1 MKVVRAILASLLAL
15 ASWGLAS
22 SDWWF
27 ETNASNEAVII
38 QYRGSSRTLVI
49 PATLD
54 GRVVREIGPDWP
66 YTAYWLQSI
75 QSATNIIIP
84 DSVTRLKEEAFAG
97 CTNLS
102 RVTIGSGVTNVGNHV
117 FADCTN
123 LESVLFLG
131 NAPNDPGNI
140 FDDTSNS
147 DSSAWNYY
155 TNASNEAIITQYL
168 GSSRTLIIPGT
179 IHGRV
184 VREIGGEYPY
194 FLSFAAS
201 IASVTNVIIPD
212 SVTRIWEKVFSGN
225 TNLTRVT
232 IGSGVTNIGDHVF
245 DGCANLQSVFFVGN
259 APNDPGNVFDNIS
272 DAGIVYYL
280 ESGTGWSTAYSGWP
294 TAIGTNYADIS
305 YQGVVYHLE
314 DATGWSHVYSR
325 WLTTTGSD
333 SDNDGL
339 SDAAEIAMAS
349 LGFDY
354 QEAQPNLVATLYE
367 NANIA
372 RLFTLSQYQ
381 NSRTSGQADVVS
393 NAASYGFYTSNSI
406 ADLNLGRVTLRKQ
419 DTNAEVVLQLQTT
432 EDLGSGFTDHGPPI
446 TNSVP
451 MSGGKGFVRI
461 KALEGQ

>member
-1 MKVVRAILASLLAL
+1 MKLVCAILANLLAM

-22 SDWWF
+22 SDWWYL
-27 ETNASNEAVII
+27 TNASNEAVII
-38 QYRGSSRTLVI
+38 QYLGSSRTLVI

-66 YTAYWLQSI
+66 YTGYWLQSI
-75 QSATNIIIP
+75 QSATNVIIP
-84 DSVTRLKEEAFAG
+84 DSVTRIKDEAFKG
-97 CTNLS
+97 CTDLS
-102 RVTIGSGVTNVGNHV
+102 RVTIGSGVTNVGNRV

-140 FDDTSNS
+140 FDNI
-147 DSSAWNYY
+147 DSSEWDYY
-155 TNASNEAIITQYL
+155 TNASNEAIIYRYL
-168 GSSRTLIIPGT
+168 GSSRTLIIPET
-179 IHGRV
+179 LDGRV
-184 VREIGGEYPY
+184 VREIGPDWPY
-194 FLSFAAS
+194 SQYWLPS
-201 IASVTNVIIPD
+201 IQSATNVIIPD
-212 SVTRIWEKVFSGN
+212 SVTRIKDEAFKGCTDLS
-225 TNLTRVT
+225 RVT
-232 IGSGVTNIGDHVF
+232 IGSGVTN
-245 DGCANLQSVFFVGN
+245 VGN
-259 APNDPGNVFDNIS
+259 GVFADCTNLESVLFLGNVPNDPGNVFDNIS
-272 DAGIVYYL
+272 NAGIVYYL

-294 TAIGTNYADIS
+294 TAIGTNYAVIS
-305 YQGVVYHLE
+305 DQRVVYHLE
-314 DATGWSHVYSR
+314 NATGWSDVYSR
-325 WLTTTGSD
+325 WPTTTGSD

-393 NAASYGFYTSNSI
+393 NAASYNFYTSNSI
-406 ADLNLGRVTLRKQ
+406 TDLNLCRVTLRKQ
-419 DTNAEVVLQLQTT
+419 DTNAEVVFQLQTT
-432 EDLGSGFTDHGPPI
+432 EDLASGFTDHGPPI